1 MGAEK
6 RINKKDIGNSTPFVA
21 SYYKVFRVFEENKI
35 VKELSKKNNLK
46 LVDCFSLIPKED
58 SNFVD
63 SCHFTP
69 KGMNLLAKSISE
81 AIKII

>member
-1 MGAEK
+1 M
-6 RINKKDIGNSTPFVA
+6 D
-21 SYYKVFRVFEENKI
+21 
-35 VKELSKKNNLK
+35 ELNNLK
-46 LVDCFSLIPKED
+46 LVDSFSLIPKED

-63 SCHFTP
+63 SMHFTP

>member
-1 MGAEK
+1 MCTYPFYLYTKIKNDSLYILYEK
-6 RINKKDIGNSTPFVA
+6 IVI
-21 SYYKVFRVFEENKI
+21 EENKI
-35 VKELSKKNNLK
+35 IKKLAEKNSLK
-46 LVDCFSLIPKED
+46 LVDCYSLIPKED

-63 SCHFTP
+63 SVHFTP